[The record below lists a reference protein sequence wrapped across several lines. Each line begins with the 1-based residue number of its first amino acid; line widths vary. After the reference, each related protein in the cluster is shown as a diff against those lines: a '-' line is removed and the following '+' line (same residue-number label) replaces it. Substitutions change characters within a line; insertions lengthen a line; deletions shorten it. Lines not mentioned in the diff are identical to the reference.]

1 MTLTKNVFLINDDA
15 SSDKKAKGVKQCAIK
30 RRLKFEDYKNAH
42 KIIKL
47 EKFKSEVHNVF
58 NEKVNKIK
66 FKAL

>member
-15 SSDKKAKGVKQCAIK
+15 SSDKKAKRVKQCAIK
-30 RRLKFEDYKNAH
+30 QRLELEDYKNVR

-58 NEKVNKIK
+58 TEKVNKIK